1 MTKCTLCVDRIYDEL
16 LPPQDRKPACVKACP
31 TGARLFGDVK
41 DPNSEVSQ
49 AIRERGGY
57 QLMPEWD
64 TQPANHY
71 LPRQVTKSKAAQA
84 QPEFRLGNYLN
95 IKPLADPPK
104 QGSDALEKDA
114 R

>member
-1 MTKCTLCVDRIYDEL
+1 M
-16 LPPQDRKPACVKACP
+16 KACP

-41 DPNSEVSQ
+41 DPDSEVSQ

-57 QLMPEWD
+57 QLMPEWE

-71 LPRQVTKSKAAQA
+71 LPRQVTRSTAPQA
-84 QPEFRLGNYLN
+84 QPKFRLGDFLKGEPASGKH
-95 IKPLADPPK
+95 KP
-104 QGSDALEKDA
+104 GSGAMEKDA